1 MNAIVDPLYEEK
13 PTSRLYHYTSL
24 DAIQSII
31 KERGV
36 WATDIHYFND
46 SAELG
51 HTAGLLCNE
60 IRRRLTDG
68 TKNRTILNQLL
79 QWVGERITSGHT
91 LFVASLTPNGN
102 LLSQWRGYCSYGKG
116 LSLGFSAAHVIKCAA
131 EQSYNLGQCVYDSSR
146 QREIVKKIID
156 TVETLALSEGAAP
169 PSKAHPAQSYHPVFS
184 KCEDSVLR
192 IAALFKNSAFR
203 EEAEWRAVSPVVAD
217 YVHTNIEYRPGRST
231 LIPYKLFS
239 LSRTDQAKLELEH
252 VIIGPT
258 PQMNL
263 SMNSLGQLF
272 SRNGIS
278 PMIENSQL
286 PYRET

>member
-1 MNAIVDPLYEEK
+1 
-13 PTSRLYHYTSL
+13 
-24 DAIQSII
+24 
-31 KERGV
+31 
-36 WATDIHYFND
+36 
-46 SAELG
+46 
-51 HTAGLLCNE
+51 
-60 IRRRLTDG
+60 
-68 TKNRTILNQLL
+68 
-79 QWVGERITSGHT
+79 
-91 LFVASLTPNGN
+91 
-102 LLSQWRGYCSYGKG
+102 
-116 LSLGFSAAHVIKCAA
+116 
-131 EQSYNLGQCVYDSSR
+131 
-146 QREIVKKIID
+146 VKKIID
-156 TVETLALSEGAAP
+156 IVETLALSEGAAP
-169 PSKAHPAQSYHPVFS
+169 PSKAHPSQSYHPVFP